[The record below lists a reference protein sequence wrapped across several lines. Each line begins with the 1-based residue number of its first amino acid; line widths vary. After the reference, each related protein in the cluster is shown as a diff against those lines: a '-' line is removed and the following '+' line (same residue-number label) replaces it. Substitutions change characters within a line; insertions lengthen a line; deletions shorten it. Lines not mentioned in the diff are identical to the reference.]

1 LASTRHAFA
10 GLLATRVLA
19 DHFDAVHLV
28 ERDELPHGP
37 EGRKGVPQARFVHQL
52 LMRGRLILERL
63 FPGIENEL
71 IRLGA
76 VPLDWYADV
85 QWLGPAGWMARA
97 ERGFATWSSSRDL
110 LEFVIRRRV
119 LSSKRVILHTS
130 CEVVGL
136 LNSESA
142 AAAGGIRIRSRSV
155 PERVREI
162 AATLVV
168 DASGRSS
175 HMPAGL
181 RELGYDAPRETVVN
195 AFVGYASRIYRIPRG
210 HAAANWKAL
219 VVHSKPP
226 GCVRSGTIFPI
237 EGRRWIVTLTGA
249 AGDYP
254 SADETGFLEFARSL
268 RAPILYEAIS
278 NAEPLTPLHHYRR
291 TENRMRHYE
300 SAARWPDGIVAVGDA
315 VCGFNPVYGQG
326 MTVAAIDAELL
337 DVHLKAA
344 ADKHAIGQR
353 FQREVAAARRA
364 AWALSTGVDYR
375 YDKTQGPPRAWHT
388 RAAQRYMERVIGLAA
403 EREDVYRRLL
413 HVMHMVA
420 SPVSLMAPG
429 IAARVALQSV
439 VRTTCRSGTGTS
451 GTDRRCA

>member
-1 LASTRHAFA
+1 VRSTAHSSALPTIPLHAPRGMPSSSARASRACSPHACSPIISMPFISSS
-10 GLLATRVLA
+10 ATNCRTDRRA
-19 DHFDAVHLV
+19 
-28 ERDELPHGP
+28 ERAY
-37 EGRKGVPQARFVHQL
+37 RKPRFVHQL

-142 AAAGGIRIRSRSV
+142 AAAGGIRMRSRSV

-175 HMPAGL
+175 HMPAWL

-210 HAAANWKAL
+210 HAAAK
-219 VVHSKPP
+219 
-226 GCVRSGTIFPI
+226 
-237 EGRRWIVTLTGA
+237 RWLSIANRLA
-249 AGDYP
+249 AY
-254 SADETGFLEFARSL
+254 
-268 RAPILYEAIS
+268 
-278 NAEPLTPLHHYRR
+278 
-291 TENRMRHYE
+291 
-300 SAARWPDGIVAVGDA
+300 
-315 VCGFNPVYGQG
+315 
-326 MTVAAIDAELL
+326 
-337 DVHLKAA
+337 AA
-344 ADKHAIGQR
+344 AQSFR
-353 FQREVAAARRA
+353 SRA
-364 AWALSTGVDYR
+364 GAG
-375 YDKTQGPPRAWHT
+375 
-388 RAAQRYMERVIGLAA
+388 
-403 EREDVYRRLL
+403 
-413 HVMHMVA
+413 
-420 SPVSLMAPG
+420 
-429 IAARVALQSV
+429 
-439 VRTTCRSGTGTS
+439 
-451 GTDRRCA
+451 